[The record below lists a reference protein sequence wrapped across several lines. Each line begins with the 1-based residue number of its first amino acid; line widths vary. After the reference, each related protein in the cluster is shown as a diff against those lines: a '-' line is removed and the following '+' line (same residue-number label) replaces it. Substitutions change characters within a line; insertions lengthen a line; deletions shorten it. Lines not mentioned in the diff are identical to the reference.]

1 MLDMLHDDDRREDA
15 AAWQARETVRS
26 VRRMGLT
33 LFLTVLLLLALNS
46 GQLVTWVNGF
56 DVGPVQDRIVGLSA
70 SWNEWMEKAGFTEP
84 SEAARENV
92 NNARQ
97 VNWDEVWR
105 WIEQEQAR
113 SREGARA
120 LRGMV
125 GEG

>member
-1 MLDMLHDDDRREDA
+1 MLDMLHDKRDDDA
-15 AAWQARETVRS
+15 DAQSERETVRA

-33 LFLTVLLLLALNS
+33 LLLTTLMLLVLNS
-46 GQLVTWVNGF
+46 GHLVTWVNGF

-70 SWNEWMEKAGFTEP
+70 GWNEWMEEAGLTQP
-84 SEAARENV
+84 TEAARENV

-97 VNWDEVWR
+97 VNWDEVRR

>member
-1 MLDMLHDDDRREDA
+1 MLDMLHDKPDDDA
-15 AAWQARETVRS
+15 DAQSERETVRA

-33 LFLTVLLLLALNS
+33 LLLTTLMLLVLNS
-46 GQLVTWVNGF
+46 GHLVTWVNGF
-56 DVGPVQDRIVGLSA
+56 EVGPVQDRIVGLSA
-70 SWNEWMEKAGFTEP
+70 SWDEWMEEAGLTQP
-84 SEAARENV
+84 TEAARENV

-97 VNWDEVWR
+97 VNWDEVRR

>member
-1 MLDMLHDDDRREDA
+1 MLDMLHDKRDDDA
-15 AAWQARETVRS
+15 DAQSERETVRA

-33 LFLTVLLLLALNS
+33 LLLTTSMLLVLNS
-46 GQLVTWVNGF
+46 GHLVTWVNGF
-56 DVGPVQDRIVGLSA
+56 EVGPVQDRIVGVSA
-70 SWNEWMEKAGFTEP
+70 SWNAWMEEAGLTQP
-84 SEAARENV
+84 TEAARENV

-97 VNWDEVWR
+97 VNWDEVRR

>member
-33 LFLTVLLLLALNS
+33 LFLTVLLLLVLNS

-113 SREGARA
+113 SR
-120 LRGMV
+120 
-125 GEG
+125 